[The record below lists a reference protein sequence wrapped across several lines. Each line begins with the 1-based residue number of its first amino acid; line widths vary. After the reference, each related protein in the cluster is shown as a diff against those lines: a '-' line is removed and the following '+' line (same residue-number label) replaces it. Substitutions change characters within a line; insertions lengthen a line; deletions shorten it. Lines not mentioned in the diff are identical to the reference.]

1 MRTAAGEEEATLEDR
16 VRIGVEFIETGC
28 GKNPINIDSVHVPE
42 RITNLRACVDES
54 RVERVEHGGGSG
66 LRCVLWNRVRIH
78 GYGGSD
84 KASIK
89 TSAGIRKRVLRYCGA
104 ADGRWGRDEEGIG
117 VSSRTIGGARV
128 PSRPVKIGT
137 LKPRPL

>member
-54 RVERVEHGGGSG
+54 RVERVETAAVPGCDAFCGIVYESTVMVEATRPASK
-66 LRCVLWNRVRIH
+66 LRLEFVSVYFVI
-78 GYGGSD
+78 
-84 KASIK
+84 AVPP
-89 TSAGIRKRVLRYCGA
+89 TAGGA
-104 ADGRWGRDEEGIG
+104 ATRKVLEL
-117 VSSRTIGGARV
+117 SSRTIGGARV